1 MIHRLL
7 TGSAF
12 ALVAAAVT
20 LPVSALQVETVEYDY
35 WLQQNARDKTGVVR
49 LDRLIT
55 NPERVEPD
63 GADPSYRWTGT
74 TASTGFQT
82 ATFIDPEFVITSA
95 ATLLDFGEMTIQIG
109 SEVYQSTD
117 WWVPSSAFANT
128 TQAGN
133 NLAIIR
139 LDRPV
144 TDPNIKIYDIYRGE
158 SPLNADTNIVSFGS
172 LNGLDGSRPAGIR
185 REVTNKLD
193 VTFLPQ
199 LSESGEI
206 LALDLDLDAGLIEQA
221 IETWNRE
228 NPFDQFNWQRDG
240 PGILEGSATADDSGA
255 VAFVDGLI
263 AGIAGASFSV
273 NSPQLNQTV
282 SLFTDVSE
290 YADDIDFLLD
300 RGNWIFDD
308 DFRFVPT
315 TPGGWERA
323 RLGFSMN
330 YVRAETRA
338 DPTRMRLDDTDS
350 FPFAI
355 PAPATLMA
363 DGELDLGVL
372 ADLSAVSDA
381 TAIDEIAEYTIF
393 VLAQLA
399 ASGVYPEDAIF
410 SEQAG
415 NLGIFHNASSSDYTD
430 LPAGAPGSTGPIT
443 PGDLDLD
450 GDVDSDDLNTLLA
463 NWETDQSAF
472 VASTVFEDMPLF
484 KGDIDGTLFI
494 DINDLTILLTYWTG
508 QLTQSDIQAIEDA
521 TGLNVVPEPA
531 TLALLSLGG
540 LTLLRR
546 RR

>member
-20 LPVSALQVETVEYDY
+20 LPVSALQVESVEYDY
-35 WLQQNARDKTGVVR
+35 WLQQNALDKTGVVR

-55 NPERVEPD
+55 NPQRVEPD
-63 GADPSYRWTGT
+63 GADPFYT
-74 TASTGFQT
+74 TSGVTSSSGFQT

-95 ATLLDFGEMTIQIG
+95 ATLLDYGEMTIQIG
-109 SEVYQSTD
+109 TEVYTSTD
-117 WWVPSSAFANT
+117 WWMPSSAFANT

-133 NLAIIR
+133 NLTIIR

-144 TDPNIKIYDIYRGE
+144 TDPNIQIYDIYRGD
-158 SPLNADTNIVSFGS
+158 SPLDADTNIVSFGS

-221 IETWNRE
+221 IETWNEE

-240 PGILEGSATADDSGA
+240 ARILEGSATADDSGA

-263 AGIAGASFSV
+263 AGISGASFTV

-300 RGNWIFDD
+300 RSNWIFDD
-308 DFRFVPT
+308 AFRLVPT

-330 YVRAETRA
+330 YVRAEKRA
-338 DPTRMRLDDTDS
+338 DPTRMRLDDTDF

-355 PAPATLMA
+355 PAPATLVA
-363 DGELDLGVL
+363 DGELDLSL
-372 ADLSAVSDA
+372 LTDLSAVSDS

-393 VLAQLA
+393 VLAQIA
-399 ASGVYPEDAIF
+399 ASGVYPNATL

-415 NLGIFHNASSSDYTD
+415 NLGIFHDASSSDYTD
-430 LPAGAPGSTGPIT
+430 LPAGAPGSIGPIT

-450 GDVDSDDLNTLLA
+450 GDVDSDDLSILLA

-472 VASTVFEDMPLF
+472 VASNVFEEMPLF

-494 DINDLTILLTYWTG
+494 DISDLTILLTYWTG
-508 QLTQSDIQAIEDA
+508 QLTQSDIQAIEAA